1 MKKGRPIPPFFFILQ
16 QPITMGRKSEN
27 TFREFHR
34 YLGFF
39 LAGIMA
45 VYAISGIVL
54 TFRSTDFLKSEYE
67 VNTTLEPNLEGEALG
82 AALRKRAFKADK
94 IEGDLVYFDGGTYNQ
109 KTGEASYTEKR
120 LPMILE
126 NMNKLHKMHTGNPL
140 FWLGIFFGIALL
152 FFSVSAFFMFKPNA
166 PIYKKGL
173 YFAVAGF
180 LLTIVL
186 LLV

>member
-1 MKKGRPIPPFFFILQ
+1 
-16 QPITMGRKSEN
+16 MGRKSEN

-54 TFRSTDFLKSEYE
+54 TFRTTDFLKSEYE
-67 VNTTLEPNLEGEALG
+67 VNTTLETNLNEEALG
-82 AALRKRAFKADK
+82 ASLQRRGFSVEKT
-94 IEGDLVYFDGGTYNQ
+94 EGDLMYFSGGTYNI
-109 KTGEASYTEKR
+109 KTGEANYVVKR
-120 LPMILE
+120 LPLVLE
-126 NMNKLHKMHTGNPL
+126 SMNKLHKMHTGNPL

-152 FFSVSAFFMFKPNA
+152 FFAVSAFFMFRPSI

-173 YFAVAGF
+173 YFAAAGF
-180 LLTIVL
+180 LLTIIL
-186 LLV
+186 LMV